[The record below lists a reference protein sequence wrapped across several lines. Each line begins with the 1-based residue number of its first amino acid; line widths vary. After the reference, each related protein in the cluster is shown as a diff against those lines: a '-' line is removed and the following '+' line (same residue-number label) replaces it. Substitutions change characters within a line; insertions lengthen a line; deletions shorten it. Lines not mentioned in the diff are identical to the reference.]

1 MHILDGPKVEDAKME
16 QPDQKVEVV
25 DLAESP
31 ALINGRPKPARGRPP
46 GSGSRARILAGLSLA
61 ETDEDE
67 NIGGGGT
74 TTLSATPGRIN
85 GRPTRLNRADRAA
98 PSRVNADK
106 PIFTLSVA
114 AEILAL
120 HPRTL
125 RIYEEHG
132 LVVPHRTQTQRRR
145 YSQNDIKKFQFIQF
159 LTQRRRVNLEGVK
172 IILTMLDELRRLGIT
187 DPVKHAFPDYH
198 EAD

>member
-1 MHILDGPKVEDAKME
+1 MEEGKSQPAEQQLVIL
-16 QPDQKVEVV
+16 
-25 DLAESP
+25 DLAETP
-31 ALINGRPKPARGRPP
+31 ALTNGRPKGQRGRPP
-46 GSGSRARILAGLSLA
+46 GNGARAQALSPELVGVGAGAVSYA
-61 ETDEDE
+61 PPV
-67 NIGGGGT
+67 N
-74 TTLSATPGRIN
+74 PRIN
-85 GRPTRLNRADRAA
+85 GRPTRGPRAEKSA
-98 PSRVNADK
+98 PGRVSSDK

-172 IILTMLDELRRLGIT
+172 IILSMLEELRQLGVSE
-187 DPVKHAFPDYH
+187 PVKHTFKDYT
-198 EAD
+198 EVE

>member
-1 MHILDGPKVEDAKME
+1 MEDANA
-16 QPDQKVEVV
+16 QKLEPKLEVV
-25 DLAESP
+25 DLADAP
-31 ALINGRPKPARGRPP
+31 ALLNGRPKPARGRPP
-46 GSGSRARILAGLSLA
+46 GSGSRARLANLKLEEA
-61 ETDEDE
+61 ETSELV
-67 NIGGGGT
+67 GAGV
-74 TTLSATPGRIN
+74 GRIN
-85 GRPTRLNRADRAA
+85 GRAMRTGRADRAN
-98 PSRVNADK
+98 PTRVNSDK

-132 LVVPHRTQTQRRR
+132 LVVPYRTQTQRRR

-172 IILTMLDELRRLGIT
+172 IILSMLDELRNLGVA
-187 DPVKHAFPDYH
+187 DPVKHTFADYQ
-198 EAD
+198 ETD

>member
-1 MHILDGPKVEDAKME
+1 MDEGNSQ
-16 QPDQKVEVV
+16 QPDQNLEVLDV
-25 DLAESP
+25 ADSDVLS
-31 ALINGRPKPARGRPP
+31 NGRPKAGRGRPP
-46 GSGSRARILAGLSLA
+46 GNGARSQAAKLVTTEAEQPELIGVGAASAGSFAPPA
-61 ETDEDE
+61 
-67 NIGGGGT
+67 
-74 TTLSATPGRIN
+74 GRIN
-85 GRPTRLNRADRAA
+85 GRPTRGPRSERPA
-98 PSRVNADK
+98 PTRVNSDK

-172 IILTMLDELRRLGIT
+172 IILSMLDELRQLGVNE
-187 DPVKHAFPDYH
+187 PVKQVFKDYQ
-198 EAD
+198 ELD

>member
-1 MHILDGPKVEDAKME
+1 ME
-16 QPDQKVEVV
+16 NN
-25 DLAESP
+25 LAESDQKIELVDV
-31 ALINGRPKPARGRPP
+31 ADSELLMSARPKPTRGRPP
-46 GSGSRARILAGLSLA
+46 GSTNKNKLAANNGNNATALSELNA
-61 ETDEDE
+61 TEAF
-67 NIGGGGT
+67 
-74 TTLSATPGRIN
+74 SAAKIN
-85 GRPTRLNRADRAA
+85 GRPTKSGKADRAH
-98 PSRVNADK
+98 PVRVNSDK

-172 IILTMLDELRRLGIT
+172 IILTMLDELKALGVA
-187 DPVKHAFPDYH
+187 DPVKHIFEDYQ
-198 EAD
+198 EAG

>member
-1 MHILDGPKVEDAKME
+1 MDVADS
-16 QPDQKVEVV
+16 
-25 DLAESP
+25 DLLVSA
-31 ALINGRPKPARGRPP
+31 RPKPARGRPP
-46 GSGSRARILAGLSLA
+46 GSPNKSKLAPAALPEA
-61 ETDEDE
+61 ETLPE
-67 NIGGGGT
+67 T
-74 TTLSATPGRIN
+74 TEFSPTSLTTRIN
-85 GRPTRLNRADRAA
+85 GRPTRTGRSDRAN
-98 PSRVNADK
+98 PVRVNSDK

-172 IILTMLDELRRLGIT
+172 IILVMLDHLKVLGIE
-187 DPVKHAFPDYH
+187 DPVRHVFDDYQ

>member
-1 MHILDGPKVEDAKME
+1 ML
-16 QPDQKVEVV
+16 
-25 DLAESP
+25 DLADAP
-31 ALINGRPKPARGRPP
+31 AQINSRPKPARGRPP
-46 GSGSRARILAGLSLA
+46 GSGSRKAVTVSLEPDLLENATSASLFGSAGA
-61 ETDEDE
+61 
-67 NIGGGGT
+67 
-74 TTLSATPGRIN
+74 PRIN
-85 GRPTRLNRADRAA
+85 GRPTRAARTDRAT
-98 PSRVNADK
+98 PSRVNSDK

-114 AEILAL
+114 AELLAL

-172 IILTMLDELRRLGIT
+172 IVLVMLDELKRLGMA
-187 DPVKHAFPDYH
+187 DPVKQVFSDYQ